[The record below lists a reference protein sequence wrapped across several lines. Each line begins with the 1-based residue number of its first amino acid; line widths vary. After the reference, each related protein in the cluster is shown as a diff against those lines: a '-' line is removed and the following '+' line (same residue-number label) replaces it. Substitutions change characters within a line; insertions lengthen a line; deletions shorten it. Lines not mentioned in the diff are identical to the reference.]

1 MAKVEE
7 SKRKASILVEA
18 LPYVRRFRGSIF
30 VVKYG
35 GSFMDSP
42 DPEVRAGVARDLV
55 FLNFVGI
62 KVVVVHGGG
71 KAVTRKLAEQGIEAN
86 FIDGLRVTDKE
97 TIRIV
102 DEVLNGEVNEE
113 VASFVSSHDCGVRR
127 IPGKD
132 VLSCTKLVSE
142 PDLGFVGKIESVRS
156 EPILKAL
163 DEGLMPILSS
173 TASDADGQCYNVNA
187 DTVAAQIAIA
197 LKARRLVYLSDVPGL
212 LKDPEDPATLL
223 SSLPVHQVEP
233 LKEQKVIAKGMLPKV
248 NSAVD
253 ALNAGRQPGALHR
266 RATPSQHF
274 ARNFYRRRNRYGDRT
289 RLIGHDLARPQ
300 EIFDRKLCQ
309 SGF

>member
-1 MAKVEE
+1 MAEVEE

-71 KAVTRKLAEQGIEAN
+71 KAVTRKVSEKGIEAN

-97 TIRIV
+97 TIRVV

-113 VASFVSSHDCGVRR
+113 VASFVSSHDCGVQR
-127 IPGKD
+127 IPGKE

-142 PDLGFVGKIESVRS
+142 PDLGFVGDIESVRT
-156 EPILKAL
+156 EPILEAL

-187 DTVAAQIAIA
+187 DTAAAQIAIS

-212 LKDPEDPATLL
+212 LKDPDDPTTLL

-248 NSAVD
+248 NSAVE
-253 ALNAGRQPGALHR
+253 ALHAGVNR
-266 RATPSQHF
+266 VHF
-274 ARNFYRRRNRYGDRT
+274 IDG
-289 RLIGHDLARPQ
+289 RLPHSILL
-300 EIFDRKLCQ
+300 EIFTDE
-309 SGF
+309 GIGTEIVHN

>member
-97 TIRIV
+97 TIRVV

-253 ALNAGRQPGALHR
+253 ALNAGVNRV
-266 RATPSQHF
+266 HF
-274 ARNFYRRRNRYGDRT
+274 IDG
-289 RLIGHDLARPQ
+289 RLPHSILL
-300 EIFDRKLCQ
+300 EIFTDE
-309 SGF
+309 GIGTEIVHD

>member
-253 ALNAGRQPGALHR
+253 ALNAGVNRV
-266 RATPSQHF
+266 HF
-274 ARNFYRRRNRYGDRT
+274 IDG
-289 RLIGHDLARPQ
+289 RLPHSILL
-300 EIFDRKLCQ
+300 EIFTDE
-309 SGF
+309 GIGTEIVHD

>member
-1 MAKVEE
+1 MAEVEE

-71 KAVTRKLAEQGIEAN
+71 KAVTRKVAEKGIEAN

-97 TIRIV
+97 TIRVV

-113 VASFVSSHDCGVRR
+113 VASFVSSHDCGVQR
-127 IPGKD
+127 IPGKE

-142 PDLGFVGKIESVRS
+142 PDLGFVGDIESVRT
-156 EPILKAL
+156 EPILEAL
-163 DEGLMPILSS
+163 DQGLMPILSS

-187 DTVAAQIAIA
+187 DTAAAQIAIA

-212 LKDPEDPATLL
+212 LKDPDDPTTLL

-233 LKEQKVIAKGMLPKV
+233 LKEEKVIAKGMLPKV

-253 ALNAGRQPGALHR
+253 ALNAGVNRV
-266 RATPSQHF
+266 HF
-274 ARNFYRRRNRYGDRT
+274 IDG
-289 RLIGHDLARPQ
+289 RLPHSILL
-300 EIFDRKLCQ
+300 EIFTDE
-309 SGF
+309 GIGTEIVHN

>member
-71 KAVTRKLAEQGIEAN
+71 KAVTRKLAELGIEAN

-97 TIRIV
+97 TIRVV

-132 VLSCTKLVSE
+132 VLSCTKLISE

-156 EPILKAL
+156 EPILEAL

-173 TASDADGQCYNVNA
+173 TASDAGGQCYNVNA
-187 DTVAAQIAIA
+187 DTAAAQIAIA
-197 LKARRLVYLSDVPGL
+197 LNARRLVYLSDVPGL
-212 LKDPEDPATLL
+212 LKDPEDPSSLL

-253 ALNAGRQPGALHR
+253 ALNAGVNRV
-266 RATPSQHF
+266 HF
-274 ARNFYRRRNRYGDRT
+274 IDG
-289 RLIGHDLARPQ
+289 RLPHSILL
-300 EIFDRKLCQ
+300 EIFTDE
-309 SGF
+309 GIGTEIVHD